1 MNRFSAALV
10 VGLVAFVAGCG
21 GGGTDPDEFA
31 DQVKSAMKPVEQSA
45 TSDPDPAKISKFAD
59 ALDQSADRLKAL
71 EPPDGSQDEL
81 DATVKAIQ
89 TGADR
94 FREAADAL
102 KSKDPEAL
110 TKVGQD
116 LNKSMDEISKAG
128 QALEDSVNK

>member
-1 MNRFSAALV
+1 MNRFSAAIV

-21 GGGTDPDEFA
+21 GGTDPDEFA
-31 DQVKSAMKPVEQSA
+31 QQVKAAMKPVEQSA

-59 ALDQSADRLKAL
+59 ALDQSADRLKGL

-89 TGADR
+89 RGADR

-102 KSKDPEAL
+102 ESKDADAL
-110 TKVGQD
+110 TKVGKD
-116 LNKSMDEISKAG
+116 LNASMEEISKTG
-128 QALEDSVNK
+128 QALENSVNK